1 MNRTISPLSTACASI
16 LPALAGLALSACA
29 SHREPPPPVQ
39 GGPIATLPLGHYTCE
54 LPGDAGGPVGKLVPD
69 YAFRI
74 VNSSSYKTAG
84 MRGSYL
90 YTGDRVIMT
99 GGKLKGLK
107 LHRLSDGFLRRIEA
121 DGSDGD
127 MRCVLRSRR

>member
-1 MNRTISPLSTACASI
+1 MDLIVAHRPAKLAAFLLAAA
-16 LPALAGLALSACA
+16 LPALSACA
-29 SHREPPPPVQ
+29 TDGAAPPPVQ
-39 GGPIATLPLGHYTCE
+39 GGTIGTLPLGHYTCE
-54 LPGDAGGPVGKLVPD
+54 MPGEAGGPVGNPVPN

-74 VNSSSYKTAG
+74 VNASSYKTG
-84 MRGSYL
+84 GIRGSYL
-90 YTGDRVIMT
+90 YTGDTVLMT

-107 LHRLSDGFLRRIEA
+107 LHRLSNGFLRRIEA